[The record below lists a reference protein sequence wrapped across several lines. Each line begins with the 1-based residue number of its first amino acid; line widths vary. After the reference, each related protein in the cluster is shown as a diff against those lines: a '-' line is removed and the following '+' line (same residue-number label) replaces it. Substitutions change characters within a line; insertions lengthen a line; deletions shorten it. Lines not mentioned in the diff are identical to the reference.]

1 MGVQLMEAARLAG
14 VQKFVQVGT
23 VCSYPRVVAVPFR
36 EDTLWD
42 GYPEE
47 TNAPYGIAKKALLV
61 QAQAYRLQYGFNAI
75 FLLPTNLYGPRDN
88 FDSEDSHVIPA
99 LIRKCVEAVISGA
112 REIVVWGSGNPSR
125 EFLYVEDCAEGI
137 LAATERYDEAAPVNL
152 GSGSEIGIRALAG
165 LIAKECGFRGTFRW
179 DPAQPDGQPRRSLDT
194 TRARQF
200 GFEAHT
206 SFKEGLRKAVRW
218 YRENRAA
225 LAHGSISR

>member
-1 MGVQLMEAARLAG
+1 MK
-14 VQKFVQVGT
+14 KFVQVGT
-23 VCSYPRVVAVPFR
+23 VCAYPRVVPVPFH
-36 EDTLWD
+36 EEALWD

-88 FDSEDSHVIPA
+88 FDPEDSHVIPA
-99 LIRKCVEAVISGA
+99 LIRKCVEAVIAGKK
-112 REIVVWGSGNPSR
+112 EIVVWGSGNPSR

-137 LAATERYDEAAPVNL
+137 LLATESYDDAAPVNL
-152 GSGSEIGIRALAG
+152 GSGSEIGIRALAE
-165 LIAKECGFRGTFRW
+165 LIAEECGFTGRFVW

-200 GFEAHT
+200 GFEART
-206 SFKEGLRKAVRW
+206 SFHDGLRKAVAW
-218 YRENRAA
+218 YRENRAS
-225 LAHGSISR
+225 LLRRSTVS